1 MGAQLRQK
9 QLIAAKNLEI
19 QSQRLIADLMSKFPA
34 KDVESV
40 LQNGQ
45 LSPFMT
51 SELTKIGID
60 VSIYNNLLAQIS
72 ANRAIILQQARQR
85 AVAEQQQ
92 EVIRRQAALEKTKEN
107 NDTLKKPGACI
118 NTFVR

>member
-1 MGAQLRQK
+1 MG
-9 QLIAAKNLEI
+9 NLEI

-92 EVIRRQAALEKTKEN
+92 EVIRRQAAIEQNKNNKEN
-107 NDTLKKPGACI
+107 NDNNLKK
-118 NTFVR
+118 